1 VAAVAGGDAGIF
13 GVIYAQIMAGVPDSF
28 YQLGDAYAVVLT
40 SLQKVQG
47 EIPDE
52 MGRLANNWSGPA
64 ATTFGKVGEQITTFI
79 GDTAGAITNDEA
91 VMDACGD
98 ALKVAQKAIEALVAD
113 WNNQVQ
119 NPEFNPDL
127 AAWDDAAQQIL
138 ATVSDAYRAQ
148 GGNLKAIKE
157 DPGDITA
164 NGEGVDDPGADGDGD
179 LPEDDEDVPG
189 DEEDVPGEEPPAGG
203 GGPGDNALLAP
214 GGEPLGPDGEPIG
227 PDGEPIG
234 PGGDPTGLGAPVIPG
249 GPGTNGLQIDGP
261 GDPGDPTDDGPFGGG
276 PGGPDF
282 LTSPSDGDGPTPPE
296 LQGIGNPDGDP
307 STKLSSF
314 EPGGPNLTAPSP
326 VGGGDL
332 PTTLTSAPNAG
343 GTGPGG
349 GGGPSG
355 GPGGRP
361 LIGPI
366 GPGSQ
371 LTSAGLRGGPGG
383 TPSARGS
390 RGGPG
395 TGGPVGPGSTLTSA
409 GGRSRSGATRSKR
422 GGLGGFGDPDDTGY
436 FPARA
441 IGDTD
446 DEAEER
452 ESWLLGDEEW
462 DDSEALESSIGRPGG
477 DHADVGS

>member
-1 VAAVAGGDAGIF
+1 MAAGGPQPGALGT
-13 GVIYAQIMAGVPDSF
+13 IYAQITAGVP
-28 YQLGDAYAVVLT
+28 QTLRTLGDKFAIVLT
-40 SLQKVQG
+40 ALEKVQG

-52 MGRLANNWSGPA
+52 MGRLAKEWRGPA
-64 ATTFGKVGEQITTFI
+64 ATTFGKVGEQITVFI
-79 GDTAGAITNDEA
+79 GDTAEAITNDKA
-91 VMDACGD
+91 VMLACAD
-98 ALKVAQKAIEALVAD
+98 ALDTARAEIQDLADQWNAAIGRT
-113 WNNQVQ
+113 NPPF
-119 NPEFNPDL
+119 NPEM
-127 AAWDDAAQQIL
+127 AAWEAAAQAIL
-138 ATVSDAYRAQ
+138 DKVSDAYKTQ
-148 GGNLKAIKE
+148 GGNLKEIKE

-179 LPEDDEDVPG
+179 LPDDD
-189 DEEDVPGEEPPAGG
+189 EDVPGEEPPAGG

-214 GGEPLGPDGEPIG
+214 GGEPIGPDGEPLG

-234 PGGDPTGLGAPVIPG
+234 PGGDPTGIGAPDLPE
-249 GPGTNGLQIDGP
+249 GPGTDGLQTDGP
-261 GDPGDPTDDGPFGGG
+261 GDPGNPGDPTDDGPFGGIG
-276 PGGPDF
+276 NPGGPDF

-296 LQGIGNPDGDP
+296 LQGIGNPDGDAP
-307 STKLSSF
+307 TKLSSF
-314 EPGGPNLTAPSP
+314 DPGGPNLTAPSP

-332 PTTLTSAPNAG
+332 PTTLTSAPNAA
-343 GTGPGG
+343 GTGPVGG
-349 GGGPSG
+349 GGLGG

-361 LIGPI
+361 LIGPV

>member
-1 VAAVAGGDAGIF
+1 MAAGGPQPGALGTIYDQITAG
-13 GVIYAQIMAGVPDSF
+13 APQTLRT
-28 YQLGDAYAVVLT
+28 LGDKFAIVLT
-40 SLQKVQG
+40 ALEKVQG

-52 MGRLANNWSGPA
+52 MARLAKEWRGPA
-64 ATTFGKVGEQITTFI
+64 ATTFGKVGEQITVFI
-79 GDTAGAITNDEA
+79 GDTAEAITNDKA
-91 VMDACGD
+91 VMLACAD
-98 ALKVAQKAIEALVAD
+98 ALDTARAEIQDLADQWNAAIGQTD
-113 WNNQVQ
+113 
-119 NPEFNPDL
+119 PPFNPDMGL
-127 AAWDDAAQQIL
+127 WEAAAQAIL
-138 ATVSDAYRAQ
+138 DKVSDVYKTQ
-148 GGNLKAIKE
+148 GGNLKEIKE

-179 LPEDDEDVPG
+179 LPGEED
-189 DEEDVPGEEPPAGG
+189 DVPGEEPPAGA

-227 PDGEPIG
+227 P
-234 PGGDPTGLGAPVIPG
+234 GGDPTGLGAPDIPG

-343 GTGPGG
+343 GTGPVG

-371 LTSAGLRGGPGG
+371 LTSAGLRSGPGG

-390 RGGPG
+390 RGGLG

-409 GGRSRSGATRSKR
+409 GGRGRSGATRSRR
-422 GGLGGFGDPDDTGY
+422 GGLGGFGDLDETGY
-436 FPARA
+436 SPARA

-462 DDSEALESSIGRPGG
+462 DDSAALESCIGRPAG
-477 DHADVGS
+477 DHADGS